1 MNSSLLIKSPLC
13 RCTSQHP
20 ALLYASALTALL
32 TIPVQQAVAGG
43 FQLSDHS
50 ISSLGRNHAGYG
62 VVGDDASAIQFNPA
76 GLTLLNRKQVQ
87 VGLNISTVDA
97 EVENN
102 GSNAFGGAIAGPNE
116 DGTPG
121 SAVVPL
127 AYYVHPTDDIFVFG
141 IGITSP
147 FGTDTDYGNDFF
159 GRFSGT
165 ETQLTTIDINPSLG
179 VEVTDDISIGV
190 GVSFQTLDV
199 TLDSRI
205 PLGPASGDGGF
216 EAEGDS
222 IDFGINAGIAATL
235 PDNSRIGLS
244 IRSGIEHEIDA
255 DAEFIIPGSN
265 PLSAFAGEFG
275 ASAVFESPATAY
287 LGYFK
292 PITENYF
299 FTAGVRWTEWD
310 VFEEIR
316 IEFDDAG
323 GANPLTTNDAV
334 TPISWSNSFTYAVGI
349 DGRINDQWG
358 WRAGFSFTETPV
370 PDNTRS
376 VRTIDSDRTSISF
389 GGTYKPF
396 SALTLDFAYRFIS
409 FADADIN
416 QPISAAGNVVGATVG
431 SVSPEVNTLS
441 LQANYKF

>member
-235 PDNSRIGLS
+235 PDNSRIGLG
-244 IRSGIEHEIDA
+244 IRSVSYTH
-255 DAEFIIPGSN
+255 
-265 PLSAFAGEFG
+265 
-275 ASAVFESPATAY
+275 
-287 LGYFK
+287 
-292 PITENYF
+292 
-299 FTAGVRWTEWD
+299 
-310 VFEEIR
+310 
-316 IEFDDAG
+316 
-323 GANPLTTNDAV
+323 
-334 TPISWSNSFTYAVGI
+334 
-349 DGRINDQWG
+349 
-358 WRAGFSFTETPV
+358 
-370 PDNTRS
+370 
-376 VRTIDSDRTSISF
+376 
-389 GGTYKPF
+389 
-396 SALTLDFAYRFIS
+396 LTLPTKA
-409 FADADIN
+409 
-416 QPISAAGNVVGATVG
+416 
-431 SVSPEVNTLS
+431 
-441 LQANYKF
+441 